1 VLSNGKLLSLSFF
14 CSPLILCITLSIC
27 LSLSLS
33 LSLSISLTLYLSLY
47 LSISLSLPPS
57 LYLPPSLSPSHSL
70 SISPCPQISFE
81 SECASTIAIAKE
93 NITRLANYRRV
104 QLEEKLTAD
113 SGSVATFIGLVSA
126 RYPPWGVFFIR
137 YLRYM
142 LMCLSHTVPMRLDIA
157 VHYCV
162 RYTRYPLYNR
172 PITVYSH
179 NHTHR
184 THNPHYTPFKPFS
197 ISPICP
203 QIRSKLEHQ
212 LSLARKME
220 LVDSILEISMQEP
233 DTSWLSAEY
242 ASILKNQETIR

>member
-1 VLSNGKLLSLSFF
+1 MFDLLCSQTESSSLCLFSAHLSSFV
-14 CSPLILCITLSIC
+14 SPC
-27 LSLSLS
+27 
-33 LSLSISLTLYLSLY
+33 LSISLTLSLSVYLSLT
-47 LSISLSLPPS
+47 LTLSHSLFLPPSISLP
-57 LYLPPSLSPSHSL
+57 L
-70 SISPCPQISFE
+70 SICPCPQISFE

-113 SGSVATFIGLVSA
+113 SGSVATFIGLVSV

-172 PITVYSH
+172 PIIVYSH

-184 THNPHYTPFKPFS
+184 TRNPHYTPFKPFS